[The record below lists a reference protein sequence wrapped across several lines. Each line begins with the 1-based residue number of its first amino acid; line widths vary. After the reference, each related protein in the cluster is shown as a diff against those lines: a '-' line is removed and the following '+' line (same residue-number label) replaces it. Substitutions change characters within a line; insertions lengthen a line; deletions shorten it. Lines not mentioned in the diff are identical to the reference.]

1 MTLLR
6 SSRGRG
12 ACPFVA
18 ACAASLLLAGFVLCP
33 PPATAQSYAFGG
45 KVGTTGPGVEFS
57 YSSALLPKYGLRAN
71 LNFGTYSRSHT
82 VSSVRYRGTAEF
94 RSLMLLA
101 DAHPFPN
108 GFRLSAGLMFND
120 NRIAAVGRPTGTT
133 ITINDV
139 IYPADAVD
147 NVNGEI
153 FFEPLSPYFGLGWGA
168 APAGRAGLFFSFDF
182 GVIYQRPDIRLNALC
197 GPSLPAAE
205 CTRLQSDLTAQE
217 AKFRRDL
224 FEGRMYPILTF
235 GAGYRF

>member
-1 MTLLR
+1 M
-6 SSRGRG
+6 
-12 ACPFVA
+12 ACPTSASGRARIASLA
-18 ACAASLLLAGFVLCP
+18 ACAAPLLLAAITLHAT
-33 PPATAQSYAFGG
+33 PAAAQSYALGG
-45 KVGTTGPGVEFS
+45 KVGTSGPGVEFS

-71 LNFGTYSRSHT
+71 LNFGTYSRWHT

-108 GFRLSAGLMFND
+108 GFRLSAGLMLND
-120 NRIAAVGRPTGTT
+120 NRIAAVGRPTGAT
-133 ITINDV
+133 ITINGV

-147 NVNGEI
+147 NVSGEI
-153 FFEPLSPYFGLGWGA
+153 FFQPLSPYFGLGWGA
-168 APAGRAGLFFSFDF
+168 APAGRAGIFYSFDF

-205 CTRLQSDLTAQE
+205 CTRLQGDLTAQE